1 MKRMFLLTVLA
12 VLAITGCQQ
21 AKPVKTIENLK
32 AGIVGETTAS
42 AKYAAFAVRAQE
54 EGNEAVAKLFLAASK
69 AEGIHAANHRKVL
82 EGLGEKMD
90 EFVPSFDVK
99 TTLENL
105 QAAVEGETYEVDTM
119 YPQFLLDA
127 ETEKV
132 EKATQTFTW
141 ASDTEKIHLD
151 FYKNAVASIV
161 VSASDKTAPSAL
173 VLPAGYAVCPICGN
187 TYDSA
192 AMDDKCAFCQTEKE
206 KFIMI

>member
-1 MKRMFLLTVLA
+1 MFLLAVLA

-21 AKPVKTIENLK
+21 AKPVLTIENLK

-42 AKYAAFAVRAQE
+42 AKYAAFAVKAQE

-90 EFVPSFDVK
+90 EFVPGFDVK
-99 TTLENL
+99 NTLENL
-105 QAAVEGETYEVDTM
+105 QTAVEGETYEVDSM

-132 EKATQTFTW
+132 EKATQSFTW
-141 ASDTEKIHLD
+141 ASDTEKIHMD
-151 FYKNAVASIV
+151 FFKNAIASIV
-161 VSASDKTAPSAL
+161 VSASDNTAPSAL
-173 VLPAGYAVCPICGN
+173 VLPTGYAVCPICGN

-206 KFIMI
+206 KYIMI